1 MNEFLKLRLMARK
14 VLFILLLIIF
24 SSCSK
29 DQFLTE
35 TPSYI
40 HIESVDLE
48 TQSFEGSNS
57 QKITDAWVTMD
68 GNFLGAFELP
78 CTIPILT
85 EGEHEFRIS
94 SGIKANG
101 ISATRIIYPFYEICD
116 LFIKD
121 GETYHGSNSNR
132 VNLFRDSTVVLK
144 ATTAYKSNIDFL
156 FIEDFEDAGEIIS
169 TSENSDTSLIKVY
182 QDSLI
187 FDGYVSGSIHLD
199 NNNDFFELIS
209 SDFIPLNG
217 IYNTSM
223 LEMDYRCNHSFKLGV
238 AVKSSDS
245 GLINLYESIQVNP
258 SDDWNKIYINTTYQV
273 NIGSSDD
280 QFGIFIGTVK
290 SSSNETASFY
300 YDNIKWL
307 HQQ

>member
-1 MNEFLKLRLMARK
+1 M
-14 VLFILLLIIF
+14 
-24 SSCSK
+24 
-29 DQFLTE
+29 
-35 TPSYI
+35 
-40 HIESVDLE
+40 
-48 TQSFEGSNS
+48 
-57 QKITDAWVTMD
+57 
-68 GNFLGAFELP
+68 
-78 CTIPILT
+78 
-85 EGEHEFRIS
+85 
-94 SGIKANG
+94 
-101 ISATRIIYPFYEICD
+101 
-116 LFIKD
+116 
-121 GETYHGSNSNR
+121 
-132 VNLFRDSTVVLK
+132 VLK
-144 ATTAYKSNIDFL
+144 ATTTYKSNIDFL

-169 TSENSDTSLIKVY
+169 ATDNSDTSLIKVY
-182 QDSLI
+182 EDSLI

-199 NNNDFFELIS
+199 DNNDFFELIS

-273 NIGSSDD
+273 NLGSSND

-290 SSSNETASFY
+290 SSSDETASFY